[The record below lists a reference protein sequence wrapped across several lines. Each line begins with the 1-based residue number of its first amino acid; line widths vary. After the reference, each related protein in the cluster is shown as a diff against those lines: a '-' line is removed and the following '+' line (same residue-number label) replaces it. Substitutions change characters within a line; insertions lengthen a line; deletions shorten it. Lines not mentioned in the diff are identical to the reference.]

1 MTQTQPNQFFPQ
13 NTPPPTPCNS
23 LSFADQP
30 ELVGIDSDLDE
41 LAMIGR
47 EQPRLET
54 VGLGGI
60 SFGPLVAQWAENHL
74 GMSLM
79 PWQKHALHGTF
90 LTKELPDG
98 SPDPF
103 GLVFRESLVSTARQ
117 QGKSIALMASIGFLL
132 TQMPVLRGQ
141 PQNVLSVAN
150 RLDRAES
157 LFTKL
162 APILVEKFGGK
173 QMSAIGRKSV
183 TMPDGSVW
191 EIRAASSKLH
201 GGSYSWILVDELFD
215 IDSGTIDDALRPSMI
230 AQRSPMM
237 QMYSTAGDESS
248 TTMMQIR
255 SMCIAEIDAGT
266 RGTTYFAEW
275 SMSPGMDPHDWR
287 NWRWA
292 NPALGTTVTID
303 ALKAVSKKDS
313 FKRAHLNMWVAA
325 RGAWLE
331 PGVWDGL
338 LTSDPMPAGGVLSV
352 ETSVDENRFVGVR
365 AQTVNGKTQVHV
377 EFVVDSETQMWDEV
391 QRVMA
396 DHSVQLAITPSLEIH
411 LPPSLN
417 RRYVVVGYGEL
428 VKYTPT
434 LKTMVGEGRVQ
445 HDGHLLLAEQVQRA
459 VIVRTSGG
467 NIVLSSQKSP
477 GPIELCRAMCW
488 AVCLASKPQTN
499 QKPIMVIAR

>member
-1 MTQTQPNQFFPQ
+1 MKQSQDRFFTQP
-13 NTPPPTPCNS
+13 TLPPTPCKS
-23 LSFADQP
+23 LSLAETG
-30 ELVGIDSDLDE
+30 ELAGTESESDE
-41 LAMIGR
+41 LARIGR
-47 EQPRLET
+47 EDPRLET
-54 VGLGGI
+54 IGLGGM
-60 SFGPLVAQWAENHL
+60 SFGPQVVQWGKDHMNVTA
-74 GMSLM
+74 M
-79 PWQKHALHGTF
+79 PWQEHALWGQFQTSA
-90 LTKELPDG
+90 LPDG
-98 SPDPF
+98 SPDPW
-103 GLVFRESLVSTARQ
+103 GLLFRESLVSTARQ
-117 QGKSIALMASIGFLL
+117 QGKSIGLQMSIGYLL
-132 TQMPVLRGQ
+132 TVMPILRGE
-141 PQNVLSVAN
+141 PQYVLSVAN

-157 LFTKL
+157 LFTRL

-201 GGSYSWILVDELFD
+201 GGSYDWILVDELFD

-230 AQRSPMM
+230 ARRSPMM

-255 SMCIAEIDAGT
+255 SMCIAEIDSGT
-266 RGTTYFAEW
+266 RGSTYFAEW
-275 SMSPGMDPHDWR
+275 SMGPGMDPTDWR

-292 NPALGTTVTID
+292 NPAMGITVTVE
-303 ALKAVSKKDS
+303 ALQAVSKKDS

-338 LTSDPMPAGGVLSV
+338 LTSDSMPAGGVLSV
-352 ETSVDENRFVGVR
+352 ETSLDENRFVGVR
-365 AQTVNGKTQVHV
+365 AATVNGKTQVHV

-411 LPPSLN
+411 LPPALN
-417 RRYVVVGYGEL
+417 RRYIVVGYGEL
-428 VKYTPT
+428 VRYTPT
-434 LKTMVGEGRVQ
+434 LKTMVGEGRVS

-477 GPIELCRAMCW
+477 GPIELARAMCW

-499 QKPIMVIAR
+499 QKPFMVIAK